1 MPRRLVRTVI
11 RHAANPAVP
20 AIDPR
25 AMTLVAVGLFF
36 AVRSMLALELER
48 QA

>member
-1 MPRRLVRTVI
+1 
-11 RHAANPAVP
+11 
-20 AIDPR
+20 
-25 AMTLVAVGLFF
+25 MTLVAVGLFF